1 MARTNAQ
8 AIYTDAEQEI
18 KDLLAERY
26 DALIE
31 NIQTQAISMQI
42 KNQNLSGDPRAG
54 SVEVSR
60 FANAT
65 AAEYGTAR
73 AAGAGQKLIN
83 SGKVTVNLD
92 VDREIVTE
100 IERKDARLKGLPDL
114 IAQRT
119 KNHTQ
124 VMAVDLDKAFF
135 TTAAAAAKE
144 ADVTGLTK
152 ASEKVD
158 KVIESITN
166 VENAWVEGVD
176 RADVEI
182 TVKSA
187 IYNELLREHDF
198 SPINETTVQAGRL
211 GRFHGATIR
220 ENIRQSVDILGQRI
234 ESVAQP
240 VVIDEY
246 TDPERIPLSNA
257 YATSLFYS
265 YGTKAV
271 TPDLIYKVTGGNNG
285 GNGDGE

>member
-1 MARTNAQ
+1 MARTQAE
-8 AIYTDAEQEI
+8 AIYTDSQQEI

-65 AAEYGTAR
+65 ANAYGTAR
-73 AAGAGQKLIN
+73 EAGKGQKLIN
-83 SGKVTVNLD
+83 SGKVTVNID
-92 VDREIVTE
+92 QDKEIVTE
-100 IERKDARLKGLPDL
+100 IERKDARFKGLPEL

-119 KNHTQ
+119 RNHTQ
-124 VMAVDLDKAFF
+124 VMAVDLDNAFF
-135 TTAAAAAKE
+135 ATAEAAATDV
-144 ADVTGLTK
+144 DVTGLTK

-158 KVIESITN
+158 KVIEKITN
-166 VENAWVEGVD
+166 TKNAWVNGVD
-176 RADVEI
+176 RSEVEI
-182 TVKSA
+182 TVTSA
-187 IYNELLREHDF
+187 IYDALLREHDF

-220 ENIRQSVDILGQRI
+220 ENIRQTADILGQRI

-271 TPDLIYKVTGGNNG
+271 TPDLIFKVGGAVVS
-285 GNGDGE
+285 E

>member
-8 AIYTDAEQEI
+8 AIYTDEAMQV

-31 NIQTQAISMQI
+31 NIQTEAISMQI

-60 FANAT
+60 FANAQ
-65 AAEYGTAR
+65 AQNYGTAR

-83 SGKVTVNLD
+83 SGKVTVNIN

-100 IERKDARLKGLPDL
+100 IERKDIRFKGLAD
-114 IAQRT
+114 IVAQRT
-119 KNHTQ
+119 RNHAQ
-124 VMAVDLDKAFF
+124 VMAVDLDTAFF
-135 TTAAAAAKE
+135 TEAESAATVVDAS
-144 ADVTGLTK
+144 GLDK

-158 KVIESITN
+158 AVIEEITN
-166 VENAWVEGVD
+166 VKNAYVNGVN
-176 RADVEI
+176 RSEVEI
-182 TVKSA
+182 TVKSS
-187 IYNELLREHDF
+187 IYDQLLREHDF

-220 ENIRQSVDILGQRI
+220 ENIRQTADIIGQRK
-234 ESVAQP
+234 ESIAQP
-240 VVIDEY
+240 VVMDEY
-246 TDPERIPLSNA
+246 TDPERIQLSNA
-257 YATSLFYS
+257 YSTALFYS

-271 TPDLIYKVTGGNNG
+271 TPDLIFRVGGG
-285 GNGDGE
+285 AVSA

>member
-1 MARTNAQ
+1 MARTNAV
-8 AIYTDAEQEI
+8 AIYTDEQMQV

-31 NIQTQAISMQI
+31 NIQTEAISMQI

-60 FANAT
+60 FANAE
-65 AAEYGTAR
+65 AKAYGTAR

-83 SGKVTVNLD
+83 SGKVTVNIN

-100 IERKDARLKGLPDL
+100 IERKDIRFKGLAD
-114 IAQRT
+114 IVAQRT
-119 KNHTQ
+119 RNHAQ
-124 VMAVDLDKAFF
+124 VMAVDLDNAFF
-135 TTAAAAAKE
+135 AEAEGAATSV
-144 ADVTGLTK
+144 DVTGLTK

-158 KVIESITN
+158 AVIEKITN
-166 VENAWVEGVD
+166 TKNAYVNGVN

-182 TVKSA
+182 TVTSA
-187 IYNELLREHDF
+187 IYDELLREHDF

-220 ENIRQSVDILGQRI
+220 ENIRQTADILGQRI

-257 YATSLFYS
+257 WSTALFYS

-271 TPDLIYKVTGGNNG
+271 TPDLIFKVGGG
-285 GNGDGE
+285 AQSE

>member
-8 AIYTDAEQEI
+8 AIYTDEQMQV

-31 NIQTQAISMQI
+31 NIQTEAISMQI

-60 FANAT
+60 FANAV
-65 AAEYGTAR
+65 AKDYGTAR

-83 SGKVTVNLD
+83 SGKVTVNIN

-100 IERKDARLKGLPDL
+100 IERKDIRFKGLADL
-114 IAQRT
+114 VAQRT
-119 KNHTQ
+119 RNHTQ
-124 VMAVDLDKAFF
+124 VMAVDLDNAFF
-135 TTAAAAAKE
+135 AEAESAATAVN
-144 ADVTGLTK
+144 VTGLTK
-152 ASEKVD
+152 ASQKVD
-158 KVIESITN
+158 AVIEKITN
-166 VENAWVEGVD
+166 TKNAYVNGVN

-182 TVKSA
+182 TVTSA
-187 IYNELLREHDF
+187 IYDELLREHDF

-211 GRFHGATIR
+211 GRYHGAVIR
-220 ENIRQSVDILGQRI
+220 ENIRQTADILGQRK

-271 TPDLIYKVTGGNNG
+271 TPDLIYKVGG
-285 GNGDGE
+285 EVVSE

>member
-1 MARTNAQ
+1 MARTNAE
-8 AIYTDAEQEI
+8 AIYTDAAQQI

-31 NIQTQAISMQI
+31 NIQTQSISMQI

-65 AAEYGTAR
+65 AANYGTAR

-83 SGKVTVNLD
+83 SGKVTVNIN

-100 IERKDARLKGLPDL
+100 IERKDARFKGLADL

-119 KNHTQ
+119 RNHTQ
-124 VMAVDLDKAFF
+124 VMSVDLDNAFF
-135 TTAAAAAKE
+135 AEAESAATAV
-144 ADVTGLTK
+144 DVTGLTK

-166 VENAWVEGVD
+166 TKNAWVNGVD
-176 RADVEI
+176 RAEVEI
-182 TVKSA
+182 TVTSA
-187 IYNELLREHDF
+187 VYDALLREHDF

-220 ENIRQSVDILGQRI
+220 ENIRQTADIIGQRV
-234 ESVAQP
+234 ESIAQP

-271 TPDLIYKVTGGNNG
+271 TPDLIYKVGG
-285 GNGDGE
+285 EVVSE

>member
-8 AIYTDAEQEI
+8 AIYTDAQQEI

-135 TTAAAAAKE
+135 AVAAAAATE

-187 IYNELLREHDF
+187 VYNELLREHDF

-246 TDPERIPLSNA
+246 TDPERIQLSNA

-271 TPDLIYKVTGGNNG
+271 TPDLIYKVTGGN
-285 GNGDGE
+285 GDGE

>member
-8 AIYTDAEQEI
+8 AIYTDAEQQI

-83 SGKVTVNLD
+83 SGKVTVILD

-135 TTAAAAAKE
+135 TVAAAAATE
-144 ADVTGLTK
+144 ADVAGLTK

-187 IYNELLREHDF
+187 VYNELLREHDF

-240 VVIDEY
+240 VIIDEY

-271 TPDLIYKVTGGNNG
+271 TPDLIYKVTGGN
-285 GNGDGE
+285 GDGE